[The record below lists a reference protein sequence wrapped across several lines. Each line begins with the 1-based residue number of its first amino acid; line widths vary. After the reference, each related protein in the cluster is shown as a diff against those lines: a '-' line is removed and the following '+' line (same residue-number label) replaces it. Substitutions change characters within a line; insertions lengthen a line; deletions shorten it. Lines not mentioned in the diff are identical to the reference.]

1 MKRLLPFITF
11 SILYFFFSNVVA
23 QKDSVST
30 KHKKKKFE
38 FDLLEYEKTKKLKE
52 GKYIHVKS
60 FVGDSIIFHEGNLT
74 NLSNDSIFLDI
85 MTEKI
90 VIGDE
95 NKVGEQLIHYQ
106 IKEFPENEK
115 MGIPIIKNQEITYYS
130 TAYNI
135 SASFFIGSILSGV
148 ILAPLVSINKSK
160 PHNFNTKR
168 YVDVVK
174 YSFLSAAVFCSFT
187 IITTSPKLKAKPNL
201 Y

>member
-38 FDLLEYEKTKKLKE
+38 FELLDYKKTKKLKE
-52 GKYIHVKS
+52 GKYVSVKS
-60 FVGDSIIFHEGNLT
+60 FVGNTIIHHHGHLIKVDK
-74 NLSNDSIFLDI
+74 DSIFLNI

-95 NKVGEQLIHYQ
+95 NKMGEQLIQYQ
-106 IKEFPENEK
+106 IKDFPINEN
-115 MGIPIIKNQEITYYS
+115 MSIPIINDQEITYSS
-130 TAYNI
+130 TFNDI
-135 SASFFIGSILSGV
+135 SRNFFIASIFSGV
-148 ILAPLVSINKSK
+148 VLAPLVSINKSK

-174 YSFLSAAVFCSFT
+174 YSFFSATLFYTFT